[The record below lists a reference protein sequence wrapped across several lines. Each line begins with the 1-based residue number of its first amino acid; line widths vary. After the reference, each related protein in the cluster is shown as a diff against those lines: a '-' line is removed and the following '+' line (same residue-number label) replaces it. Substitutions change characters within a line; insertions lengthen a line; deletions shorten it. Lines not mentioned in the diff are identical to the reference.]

1 METLIVNGK
10 RYLINTEVE
19 EHVKDFECERIL
31 KQYPAD
37 AIVDWDHNVTME
49 DIMPLSLSDIMKNI
63 NK

>member
-31 KQYPAD
+31 NQYPAD
-37 AIVDWDHNVTME
+37 AIVDWDHNVTTDDVMS
-49 DIMPLSLSDIMKNI
+49 LSLSDIMKNI